1 MKSVPKIHD
10 LLRKHNCVLT
20 EHRWTE
26 DIWNTTQLGFLQ
38 GLDPQFYDLA
48 HATSKVATELKRH
61 FPSKHK
67 IPKFHLA
74 YCRPKIT
81 YNGKQIRTKAYAIE
95 TEKSTSMDML
105 KILKFV
111 YQKTTEFT
119 SFQLRNSIQRQ
130 MHVSYCSRQ
139 NHFE

>member
-95 TEKSTSMDML
+95 TEKSRFSNL
-105 KILKFV
+105 CIKRR
-111 YQKTTEFT
+111 
-119 SFQLRNSIQRQ
+119 RNSHHFNCEIA
-130 MHVSYCSRQ
+130 SRDICTYLIAADK